1 MIVLAWVAPT
11 AISFLPIF
19 LGWSVMMV
27 MMIIMIT
34 MVVIMVTMVV
44 IMVTFRKINFRYTTS
59 EFLEAKTHHPEECLF
74 VVILHPDDHQ
84 QHIFSSSDFQLDV
97 KLFFVF
103 M

>member
-27 MMIIMIT
+27 MMIIMI
-34 MVVIMVTMVV
+34 TMVV

-84 QHIFSSSDFQLDV
+84 QHIFTKLAAVISSGGISSW
-97 KLFFVF
+97 